1 MCSSELC
8 SAICE
13 KRVILPD
20 DVAGLGE
27 AARHK
32 EAFDDVDFLIH
43 GLRQPVGG
51 GGWGATR
58 SQTESA
64 GETEC
69 KKKKR
74 ERKTEVTSEYKL
86 THSKM
91 KRKKKR
97 HHAAAEDGGKKK
109 HAVIAGKIPAS

>member
-1 MCSSELC
+1 MSAPASADLC
-8 SAICE
+8 ARVCVTLIRAVPGDACE

-43 GLRQPVGG
+43 GLRQVGG
-51 GGWGATR
+51 EGKLR
-58 SQTESA
+58 FRDEER

-69 KKKKR
+69 KK
-74 ERKTEVTSEYKL
+74 ERLRSPASINSNTQDCRGK
-86 THSKM
+86 
-91 KRKKKR
+91 KKKR
-97 HHAAAEDGGKKK
+97 TNHQQ
-109 HAVIAGKIPAS
+109 